1 MPDLRKQ
8 KQQDLSDIQLGLSR
22 PSKTPV
28 NPSEEQLGLARPPKA
43 GANPRDYLMPMT
55 DAAKRQA
62 AEDKDFEKY
71 SKVRPEQ
78 KYAFGGLSKMIRGAI
93 SRAAPAA
100 APAPSTSMPAPSTS
114 MGSKLGQM
122 AAQAIQ
128 NPAPAAPVAS
138 NIGGRLNGVVNRL
151 RAGFKMKDGGK
162 VPSSKNSSGSS
173 ASKRGDG
180 IAQRGKTKGRMV

>member
-1 MPDLRKQ
+1 MDEMMAKATKKKPRGIKGGIWTED
-8 KQQDLSDIQLGLSR
+8 SGVPA
-22 PSKTPV
+22 PS
-28 NPSEEQLGLARPPKA
+28 G
-43 GANPRDYLMPMT
+43 D
-55 DAAKRQA
+55 
-62 AEDKDFEKY
+62 
-71 SKVRPEQ
+71 PEGV
-78 KYAFGGLSKMIRGAI
+78 KNMRFGGLSNMIRGAI